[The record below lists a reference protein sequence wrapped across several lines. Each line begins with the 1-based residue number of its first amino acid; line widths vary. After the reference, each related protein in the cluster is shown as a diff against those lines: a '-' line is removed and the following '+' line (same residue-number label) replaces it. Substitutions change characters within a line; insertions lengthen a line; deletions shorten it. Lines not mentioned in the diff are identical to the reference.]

1 MGQGVFRLC
10 IDAKTGKYMVGKLPS
25 KSWIWINWI
34 QLLTNLLSTSFSK
47 LRHETEIMK
56 ILKSQSAIKH
66 YDTVFSKSKLYIV
79 TEYIYGE
86 DLFDYVKKWKRL
98 GER

>member
-1 MGQGVFRLC
+1 
-10 IDAKTGKYMVGKLPS
+10 
-25 KSWIWINWI
+25 
-34 QLLTNLLSTSFSK
+34 
-47 LRHETEIMK
+47 MK